1 MIERPTDRYGS
12 SGPSRTTRRW
22 ILVGLSTLIVLAGVG
37 IAVAGY
43 QRLGRAEVEGTLGG
57 YELIDDE
64 TASVIITVTREDPS
78 RPAVC
83 IVRARSID
91 GSETGRREVL
101 VEPSEQGT
109 VQVTTIVKASRTPVM
124 GDVYGCGVEVPAYLV
139 AEPPTS

>member
-1 MIERPTDRYGS
+1 MIERPTDRYGRP
-12 SGPSRTTRRW
+12 GPSRAARRW

-43 QRLGRAEVEGTLGG
+43 QRLGTANVEGTLAG
-57 YELIDDE
+57 YELVDDE
-64 TASVIITVTREDPS
+64 TASVTITVTRDDPS

-101 VEPSEQGT
+101 IEPSDQET
-109 VQVTTIVKASRTPVM
+109 VQVTTTVKASRPPVM
-124 GDVYGCGVEVPAYLV
+124 GDVYGCGVDVPGYLR
-139 AEPPTS
+139 PQ